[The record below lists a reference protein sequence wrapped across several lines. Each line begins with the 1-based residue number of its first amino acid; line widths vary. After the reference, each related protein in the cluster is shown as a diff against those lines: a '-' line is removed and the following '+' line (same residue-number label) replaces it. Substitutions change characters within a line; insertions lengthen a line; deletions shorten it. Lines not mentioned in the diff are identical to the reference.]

1 MLNNISYLFIQSKQS
16 TDDVLNK
23 SSLSNELRVI
33 SPTFG
38 DDTTTQIN
46 NADDNVNEVKCY
58 IHRKFGPRFLNL
70 VYQEEFEPNVSNSVT
85 ELFGSLLDR
94 YLHVAVREWL
104 IYMYEHNLNNPIILR
119 AILYLII
126 YYPELFKFNGITI
139 ALASISNSSCEIQEL
154 SIRVFENYYSEDSYS
169 ALCSIKKQDE
179 WLQKYIDEVKQ
190 NMKRRLCL

>member
-85 ELFGSLLDR
+85 ELLVHF
-94 YLHVAVREWL
+94 W
-104 IYMYEHNLNNPIILR
+104 
-119 AILYLII
+119 
-126 YYPELFKFNGITI
+126 
-139 ALASISNSSCEIQEL
+139 
-154 SIRVFENYYSEDSYS
+154 
-169 ALCSIKKQDE
+169 
-179 WLQKYIDEVKQ
+179 IDIHT
-190 NMKRRLCL
+190 